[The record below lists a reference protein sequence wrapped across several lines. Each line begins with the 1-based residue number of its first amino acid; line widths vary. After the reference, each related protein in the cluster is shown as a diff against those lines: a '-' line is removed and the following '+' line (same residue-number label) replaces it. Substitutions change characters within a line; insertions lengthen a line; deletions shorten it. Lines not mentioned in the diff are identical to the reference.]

1 MRGMILTEQ
10 SLFFK
15 ESDQQIINNTIP
27 CGFVFNRV
35 GTDRLDINLSGAL
48 YACYDKD
55 ELAKYMLTYSS
66 EFYRLVNIHSNY
78 VQHIIVKE
86 PLKLASQEQTITE
99 LAKLFL
105 SDESLLSFFRSQLAD
120 KTIRQN
126 YKNGLKK
133 ALTNPNAEDVKKFV
147 AVIFVSFSQ
156 PSFANKVKVIYDHF
170 RKCGFDAVPDL
181 ADVIFLGNKTATIIL
196 NTKKVE
202 LLEAIK
208 FNE

>member
-1 MRGMILTEQ
+1 MRGMVLTEQ

-35 GTDRLDINLSGAL
+35 GTDRLDINLSGVL

-66 EFYRLVNIHSNY
+66 EFYRLANIHSKY

-105 SDESLLSFFRSQLAD
+105 SVKFFQKPISR
-120 KTIRQN
+120 
-126 YKNGLKK
+126 
-133 ALTNPNAEDVKKFV
+133 
-147 AVIFVSFSQ
+147 
-156 PSFANKVKVIYDHF
+156 
-170 RKCGFDAVPDL
+170 
-181 ADVIFLGNKTATIIL
+181 
-196 NTKKVE
+196 
-202 LLEAIK
+202 
-208 FNE
+208 

>member
-1 MRGMILTEQ
+1 MALTEQ

-15 ESDQQIINNTIP
+15 ENDQQIINNIIP
-27 CGFVFNRV
+27 CGFVFSRV
-35 GTDRLDINLSGAL
+35 GTDKLDINLSGAL

-55 ELAKYMLTYSS
+55 ELAKYMLSYSS
-66 EFYRLVNIHSNY
+66 EFYRLSGIRSNY
-78 VQHIIVKE
+78 VQHIIAKE
-86 PLKLASQEQTITE
+86 PLMLASQEQTITE

-105 SDESLLSFFRSQLAD
+105 SDESLLGFFRSQLVD

-133 ALTNPNAEDVKKFV
+133 ALANPQTEDVKKFV
-147 AVIFVSFSQ
+147 AVIFASFSY
-156 PSFANKVKVIYDHF
+156 PPFADKVKVIYDHF
-170 RKCGFDAVPDL
+170 RKCGFDAIPDL

-196 NTKKVE
+196 NTEKVE
-202 LLEAIK
+202 LPEAIK